1 MSQSISQIVSHRLDN
16 DQLSTEE
23 LSVILTQLQRVLE
36 QSIDGQVVELG
47 CYNGATSIAIARLID
62 GRKSLYLYD
71 SFAGLP
77 DKSAADASPV
87 GEEFQAG
94 ELLASR
100 KLVEQRFRQAG
111 LARPRIK
118 KAWFG
123 DLTPSDMP
131 EQIAF
136 AFLDGDYYAS
146 IRDSLALVW
155 PRLTPGAVIIVDDY
169 ANEKLPGAAR
179 AVDEWLATHP
189 AQLRVQ
195 ASLAI
200 LSR

>member
-1 MSQSISQIVSHRLDN
+1 MTIDQIITTRLPN
-16 DQLSTEE
+16 DQVSVDE
-23 LSVILTQLQRVLE
+23 LRIVLTQLEAIERAGVTG
-36 QSIDGQVVELG
+36 DVVELG
-47 CYNGATSIAIARLID
+47 CYNGATSVAMARLVPT
-62 GRKSLYLYD
+62 RKFHLYD
-71 SFAGLP
+71 SFVGLP

-136 AFLDGDYYAS
+136 AFLDGDYYTS

-155 PRLTPGAVIIVDDY
+155 PRLTPGAVIIVDDC